1 MRNDANQAEFAAL
14 YARAHVDLL
23 RYVLTLLPDRHQAED
38 VVQDTARL
46 LWRKFEEYD
55 PAQPFLPWA
64 RKFAYFEVLKFRRT
78 RALREK
84 YFSDELLELL
94 AEERAAEEGQL
105 VRGREALDGCLQKL
119 DEVSRQLLKDR
130 YGDEIPLEELARRQ
144 GKKVNALYVVMHR
157 IRQRLLECVN
167 RTMKAEG
174 WT

>member
-1 MRNDANQAEFAAL
+1 MRDGAHQAEFAAL
-14 YARAHVDLL
+14 YARAHLALL

-46 LWRKFEEYD
+46 LWRKFDEYD

-64 RKFAYFEVLKFRRT
+64 RKFAYFEVLKFRRS

-84 YFSDELLELL
+84 YFSDELLDLL
-94 AEERAAEEGQL
+94 ADEHPAEDSHLSQ
-105 VRGREALDGCLQKL
+105 GREALDGCLQKL

-167 RTMKAEG
+167 RTMKTEG

>member
-1 MRNDANQAEFAAL
+1 MRNDANQDEFAAL

-46 LWRKFEEYD
+46 LWRKFDEYD

-64 RKFAYFEVLKFRRT
+64 RKFAYFEVLKFRRS

-84 YFSDELLELL
+84 YFSDELLERL
-94 AEERAAEEGQL
+94 AEEHAAEEGQL
-105 VRGREALDGCLQKL
+105 VRGREALEGCLQKL

-144 GKKVNALYVVMHR
+144 GKSVNALYVVMHR

-167 RTMKAEG
+167 RTLKAEG